1 MSSLSGLKS
10 ALEMAEQQAI
20 EDNFTVCVVQ
30 EYAPFLAWLHRH
42 HVVWFSS
49 PGFELKPMPRIRRNN
64 IYPKEQC
71 FRIYVKKKL
80 PENELQDHWDVL
92 YNVFKSGVEFHNFE
106 SPSIIIPKTL
116 AGYPTDIVEK

>member
-1 MSSLSGLKS
+1 
-10 ALEMAEQQAI
+10 MAEQEAI
-20 EDNFTVCVVQ
+20 LDNFTVCVVQ

-49 PGFELKPMPRIRRNN
+49 PGFEPQPMARIRGNN

-80 PENELQDHWDVL
+80 PESELKDEWELL
-92 YNVFKSGVEFHNFE
+92 YSNYRKWNNFTNMD
-106 SPSIIIPKTL
+106 PKSIIIPKTL
-116 AGYPTDIVEK
+116 AGYPVDIVEKP